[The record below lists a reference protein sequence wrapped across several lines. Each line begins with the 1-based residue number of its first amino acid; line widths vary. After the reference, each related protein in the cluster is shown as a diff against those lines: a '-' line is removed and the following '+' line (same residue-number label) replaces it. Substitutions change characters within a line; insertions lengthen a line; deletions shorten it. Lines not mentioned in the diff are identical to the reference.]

1 MSPTDLGRIFAL
13 LKGEPQGPLGVEAF
27 QRLLW
32 PRGRGG
38 RLGLGGLARGRGFRR
53 PRPGP
58 APAAMRPAQT
68 ELWLRLVVA
77 LGLALVGPLPVG
89 WSSARAPIYVSS
101 WAVRVS
107 QGYREAERLARK
119 FGFVNLGQV
128 GRTQMDRKG
137 GAGRPQTP
145 ETGGVPK
152 ISRTPSPPLPR
163 PTSDSGTSRGHLVG
177 GRMQA
182 RGVGHCPGGF
192 HLGARCHGC

>member
-1 MSPTDLGRIFAL
+1 MGGATQRGGDTSSSRDLAPLGRKIWSLYKWGRLRLQRVWICGGPGQAYEPPPDFGPIFAV

-27 QRLLW
+27 QGLLW

-38 RLGLGGLARGRGFRR
+38 RLGLLGGLARGRGFRR

-58 APAAMRPAQT
+58 APAAMRPART
-68 ELWLRLVVA
+68 ALWLRLVVA

-107 QGYREAERLARK
+107 QGYQEAERLARK

-128 GRTQMDRKG
+128 GRTQMDRK
-137 GAGRPQTP
+137 
-145 ETGGVPK
+145 
-152 ISRTPSPPLPR
+152 
-163 PTSDSGTSRGHLVG
+163 VG
-177 GRMQA
+177 G
-182 RGVGHCPGGF
+182 
-192 HLGARCHGC
+192 